1 MPGSYDADT
10 RTITLTTEWDGNH
23 PLPIATTIH
32 FVVVDLLVSSH
43 FPGAHLPEI
52 VDAATIA
59 TGLGTPRC
67 RIDLVSK
74 SGTFW
79 DSTAWEI
86 LPPPFLGAQKAAY
99 ALAIAA
105 WVRQEKSPA
114 WASELTTE
122 IAGPMGKSL
131 KFLSKTN
138 DSFFDGSLAATKTQL
153 ANYEQEQWLRL
164 ASSKLESSQIIGLRH
179 CVIDPDRDD
188 AEALQSQWSD
198 LLVDKFRSNSKD
210 VVLHAIAAVERG
222 KIDNPQIADELVVLA
237 ENRDDEIKA
246 KAMLT
251 LTRLE
256 KLDSVALELAARML
270 DSREKYVIFA
280 GLFALSSSKEVSD
293 QALPLLD
300 RAFARALANC
310 DQEFVGLFATGY
322 SSWLPDPAA
331 HFHSLFEEHSPE
343 YLEIALE
350 ALENVGEQFVSLDDN
365 G

>member
-1 MPGSYDADT
+1 LPGSYDADT

-99 ALAIAA
+99 ALAMAA

-153 ANYEQEQWLRL
+153 ANYEQEQWLQL

-198 LLVDKFRSNSKD
+198 LLVDKFRS
-210 VVLHAIAAVERG
+210 
-222 KIDNPQIADELVVLA
+222 DNPQIADELVVLA

-251 LTRLE
+251 LTRLG

-331 HFHSLFEEHSPE
+331 HFHSLFEEDSPE

-350 ALENVGEQFVSLDDN
+350 ALENVGEQFVSLDD
-365 G
+365 